1 MKTRLLVVNLTS
13 FLKAIE
19 GRYPRCDFIKLSQH
33 QAANGAIQAKAA
45 CVSSN
50 QRRADTGSTL

>member
-19 GRYPRCDFIKLSQH
+19 GRYPRCDFNSLNIKQLMAH
-33 QAANGAIQAKAA
+33 IQARAA
-45 CVSSN
+45 CVSAN